1 MFGFFLGCTILAAPV
16 LMVDIWL
23 AEKRINDKLDVLNAV
38 MAVMAE
44 NDDLLDGGSE
54 CDCEGC
60 DTVHL

>member
-44 NDDLLDGGSE
+44 NYDLLDRGKS
-54 CDCEGC
+54 
-60 DTVHL
+60 LK

>member
-1 MFGFFLGCTILAAPV
+1 MVNLRIIDNVFGFFLGCTILAAPV

-44 NDDLLDGGSE
+44 NYDFLDRGKS
-54 CDCEGC
+54 
-60 DTVHL
+60 LK

>member
-23 AEKRINDKLDVLNAV
+23 AKNRINDELDVLNAV

-44 NDDLLDGGSE
+44 SDDLLDRGKS
-54 CDCEGC
+54 
-60 DTVHL
+60 LK

>member
-1 MFGFFLGCTILAAPV
+1 MLI
-16 LMVDIWL
+16 VDIWL
-23 AEKRINDKLDVLNAV
+23 AQKKINNQLDVLN
-38 MAVMAE
+38 AVMAE

>member
-1 MFGFFLGCTILAAPV
+1 MVNLRSIDNVLGFFLGCTILAAPV

-44 NDDLLDGGSE
+44 NYDLLDRGKS
-54 CDCEGC
+54 
-60 DTVHL
+60 LK